1 MNEFESQGELASSVK
16 NYLAFGIFLFQ
27 LSMCGLFTSVI
38 ESEDLKTG
46 SVIVVLGEVLY
57 MIVFRVFNVEEL
69 KESFNEILLEEEMEE
84 NFDLVK
90 SIRVS
95 QYRKS
100 KLSQI

>member
-69 KESFNEILLEEEMEE
+69 KESFYEILLEEEMEE

-90 SIRVS
+90 SIRDS

>member
-1 MNEFESQGELASSVK
+1 M
-16 NYLAFGIFLFQ
+16 
-27 LSMCGLFTSVI
+27 I

-57 MIVFRVFNVEEL
+57 MIVFRVFNVEDL

>member
-90 SIRVS
+90 SIRDS

>member
-57 MIVFRVFNVEEL
+57 MIVFRVFNVEDL

>member
-100 KLSQI
+100 